1 MFREVESKI
10 NYAKLE
16 EKILEFWEK
25 KDIFRKSL
33 ELTKGG
39 ENFVFFEG
47 PPTANGKPGIHH
59 VMSRTV
65 KDVVCRYKSMKGF
78 HVNRKAG
85 WDTHGLPVEIEVEKQ
100 LKING
105 KDQIEEYGVGEFNA
119 MCRNSVFTYK
129 NDWDELTK
137 RIGYWLDL
145 DDPYITFENNYI
157 ESVWWILKQLWDKD
171 LIYEGF
177 KILPYCPRCETPLSS
192 HEVSQGYKNV
202 KDPSIYIRVELQDE
216 PATYFLVWT
225 TTPWTLISNVALAVN
240 PKVNYVKLKDLQSGE
255 HYIMAEALISSM
267 FKEDE
272 YEIVERFS
280 GNHLLGKRY
289 KRIFDYISV
298 DKDAFYVIEGD
309 FVTTTDGTGIV
320 HIAPAFGEDDNRA
333 GRKYDLPVIR
343 PVDEKGAFEK
353 EVGDWAGMFVKDA
366 DPLII
371 DTLKKRR
378 ILVRKTK
385 IEHSY
390 PHCWRCQSPLLYYA
404 RESWYIKTS
413 KFKEALLKNNAQIN
427 WYPKEV
433 GEGRFG
439 EWLKNNVDWSLSRD
453 RYWGTPLNIW
463 ICGECGHK
471 TSVGSIDE
479 MLEKDISGIK
489 RTRDDVDLHKP
500 YVDDIVFKCEK
511 CGGDMRRTPEVID
524 CWFDS
529 GSMPIAQWHYP
540 FENKEKFERSFPAD
554 FICEGIDQTRGW
566 FYSLLAISTLL
577 FDEPAYKNI
586 VVNELILDKNGQ
598 KMSKT
603 RGNAVVPQEMIEKYG
618 ADAIRWY
625 LMTVSA
631 PWIPK
636 KFDPDGVAEVQ
647 RKFLNTLL
655 NTYSFFV
662 LYANVDK
669 FDPTVEAVPF
679 EKRPEIDR
687 WILSKLYS
695 VINQVERHFEEF
707 NLTRAAR
714 VMANYLIDD
723 VSNWYVRRNRRRF
736 WKSGDSDDKIA
747 AYQTLY
753 EVLINVVKLIAP
765 YAPFISEEI
774 YQNLH
779 KNSDCESVHHCHYPQ
794 LDDDRKARIDLAL
807 EERMSY
813 AQQIVSAARA
823 LRNEAQI
830 KVRQPLSELAVVID
844 GETQKKRIEAMSDLI
859 CEELNVKKITF
870 ADDVTKI
877 MNLTAKPN
885 FKTLGAKAGKLMGK
899 LAAAVKEFSIE
910 QIKSLQENGYE
921 NISVDG
927 HEFKLEKEDVLIDAK
942 AKEGF
947 AAYSDNNL
955 TLALNTVL
963 SEELS
968 AEGLAREFVNRIQNL
983 RKEAGFEVTDRIYI
997 QLDGL
1002 ADKMEKAVNMEKDY
1016 IANETLADK
1025 ISIEDV
1031 SADFKRDVIIEDK
1044 EITIGL
1050 IKTD

>member
-10 NYAKLE
+10 NYANLE

-25 KDIFRKSL
+25 NDIFRKSL
-33 ELTKGG
+33 ELTKDG

-78 HVNRKAG
+78 FVNRKAG

-119 MCRNSVFTYK
+119 MCRSSVFTYK
-129 NDWDELTK
+129 NNWDELTK

-145 DDPYITFENNYI
+145 DDPYITFENDYI

-192 HEVSQGYKNV
+192 HEVSQGYKDV

-216 PATYFLVWT
+216 PKTYFLVWT

-240 PKVNYVKLKDLQSGE
+240 PKVDYVKLKDLESGE
-255 HYIMAEALISSM
+255 HYIMAEALISVL
-267 FKEDE
+267 FKEGE
-272 YEIVERFS
+272 YEIVEKFN
-280 GNHLLGKRY
+280 GTHLLAKRY
-289 KRIFDYISV
+289 KRIFDFV
-298 DKDAFYVIEGD
+298 ETDKDAFYVIEGD

-333 GRKYDLPVIR
+333 GRKYDLPVLR

-353 EVGDWAGMFVKDA
+353 EVTDWAGMFVKDA
-366 DPLII
+366 DPLIM
-371 DTLKKRR
+371 DALKKRG

-413 KFKEALLKNNAQIN
+413 KFKEALLRNNAQIN

-453 RYWGTPLNIW
+453 RFWGTPLNIW
-463 ICGECGHK
+463 ICDDCGHK
-471 TSVGSIDE
+471 TSAGSIDE
-479 MLEKDISGIK
+479 MLELDINGEK
-489 RTRDDVDLHKP
+489 RKREEVDLHKP

-511 CGGDMRRTPEVID
+511 CGGEMHRTPEVID

-540 FENKEKFERSFPAD
+540 FDNKEKFERSFPAD

-603 RGNAVVPQEMIEKYG
+603 RGNAVVPQDMIEKYG

-625 LMTVSA
+625 LMTVSS

-669 FDPTVEAVPF
+669 FDPAAEQVPF
-679 EKRPEIDR
+679 ENRPEIDR
-687 WILSKLYS
+687 WILSKLYT
-695 VINQVERHFEEF
+695 VIKQVEQHFEEF

-714 VMANYLIDD
+714 VVANYLIDD

-736 WKSGDSDDKIA
+736 WKSEDSDDKLA

-753 EVLINVVKLIAP
+753 EVLMNVVKLIAP

-774 YQNLH
+774 YQNLN
-779 KNSDCESVHHCHYPQ
+779 KDTKCESVHHCSYPALSEEQ
-794 LDDDRKARIDLAL
+794 QARIDTEL
-807 EERMSY
+807 EEKMSY

-830 KVRQPLSELAVVID
+830 KVRQPLSELVIFVNSD
-844 GETQKKRIEAMSDLI
+844 KQKQQIEAMNDLI
-859 CEELNVKKITF
+859 CEELNVKNIRF
-870 ADDVTKI
+870 IDDIISI

-899 LAAAVKEFSIE
+899 LAAAIKEFNVE
-910 QIKSLQENGYE
+910 QIQSFQKNGYE
-921 NISVDG
+921 NISIDG
-927 HEFKLEKEDVLIDAK
+927 HEFKLVKEDVIIDADS
-942 AKEGF
+942 KEGF
-947 AAYSDNNL
+947 VAYSDNNL
-955 TLALNTVL
+955 ILALNTVL
-963 SEELS
+963 TDELM

-983 RKEAGFEVTDRIYI
+983 RKEAGFEVTDRIVI
-997 QLDGL
+997 QLSGL
-1002 ADKMEKAVNMEKDY
+1002 DEKMEKAISRENDY

-1025 ISIEDV
+1025 ISIEDISSV
-1031 SADFKRDVIIEDK
+1031 FSREVTIEDRTIK
-1044 EITIGL
+1044 IGL
-1050 IKTD
+1050 AKNN